1 MDDREP
7 ELESELDNELDCES
21 MDCRKIRE
29 ELLFLYADN
38 EMGQELL
45 VAFHRHVSDC
55 PNCAQKAQ
63 NAQRLL
69 TILQTVLREHVVRRR
84 APGHLRLKILANLPH
99 RTR

>member
-1 MDDREP
+1 MDDPEP
-7 ELESELDNELDCES
+7 QLESELENEPDCES

-29 ELLFLYADN
+29 ELVFLYVDDD

-55 PNCAQKAQ
+55 PHCAQKAQ
-63 NAQRLL
+63 LTRRLL
-69 TILQTVLREHVVRRR
+69 TIVRERTERRR

-99 RTR
+99 RRTSG